1 MVPLFGEHRY
11 LMYDFVQVEEGA
23 TMILGID
30 VVYLHVFDSETLGKW
45 YSEVLGLELKFKTFN
60 YGWQE
65 YDFSESPPTRFAVE
79 AIGMPI
85 SKVEKQPIMVSFR
98 VANIKASV
106 KELEKK
112 GVQFFGTP
120 KIKKEGF
127 SLFAT
132 LQDPAGNWLQLSQRV
147 EE

>member
-1 MVPLFGEHRY
+1 
-11 LMYDFVQVEEGA
+11 
-23 TMILGID
+23 MILGID

-45 YSEVLGLELKFKTFN
+45 YTEVLGLELIFKTPN
-60 YGWQE
+60 CDWQE
-65 YDFSESPPTRFAVE
+65 YNFSESTPTRFAVE
-79 AIGMPI
+79 AIRMPI
-85 SKVEKQPIMVSFR
+85 SKVEKQPIMISFR
-98 VANIKASV
+98 VADLKAAV

-112 GVQFFGTP
+112 GVKFFGSP
-120 KIKKEGF
+120 KINKEGF

>member
-1 MVPLFGEHRY
+1 
-11 LMYDFVQVEEGA
+11 
-23 TMILGID
+23 MILGID

-45 YSEVLGLELKFKTFN
+45 YSEVLGLEIKFKTFN
-60 YGWQE
+60 HGWQE
-65 YDFSESPPTRFAVE
+65 YDFDKSPPTRFAIE

-85 SKVEKQPIMVSFR
+85 SNVEKQPIMISFR
-98 VANIKASV
+98 VDDV
-106 KELEKK
+106 KETLNNLEKK
-112 GVQFFGTP
+112 GVKFFGDP

-132 LQDPAGNWLQLSQRV
+132 FQDSAGNWLQLSQRV

>member
-1 MVPLFGEHRY
+1 
-11 LMYDFVQVEEGA
+11 
-23 TMILGID
+23 MILGID
-30 VVYLHVFDSETLGKW
+30 VVYLHVFDSEGLGKW
-45 YSEVLGLELKFKTFN
+45 YTEVLGLELKFKTISHS
-60 YGWQE
+60 WQE

-85 SKVEKQPIMVSFR
+85 SKVEKQPIMISFR
-98 VANIKASV
+98 VDDIEAVV
-106 KELEKK
+106 KSLEKK
-112 GVQFFGTP
+112 GVRFLGTP
-120 KIKKEGF
+120 KIQKEGF